1 MDEQV
6 FTKELDQWIEQLS
19 VSRIKS
25 LCKQAKEI
33 LTKKSSAQEVCCP
46 VPVCGDVNGQFHDL
60 VELFRIGG
68 KSPDTNYLFM
78 GDYADKGYYSVETV
92 TLLVALV
99 IPYQWTYHH
108 SLRKSW
114 EEETDYI
121 SMWFL
126 WWVFQEIWKCTCLEV
141 SCRYFWLSSSHCLS
155 GWADLL
161 STWWPLTIHRYPGSH
176 QSSWSPMRSSP
187 WGSNVSLAVVRSRGT
202 MEVGV
207 CLLKELT
214 TPLGRIFL
222 RHLIM
227 PMALCWCVEFIGWWW
242 RDITGAVT
250 EMQ

>member
-1 MDEQV
+1 M
-6 FTKELDQWIEQLS
+6 
-19 VSRIKS
+19 
-25 LCKQAKEI
+25 
-33 LTKKSSAQEVCCP
+33 LTKKKKKSNVQEVWCP
-46 VPVCGDVNGQFHDL
+46 VTICRDVNGQFHDL

-78 GDYADKGYYSVETV
+78 GDYANRGYYLVETV

-99 IPYQWTYHH
+99 IPYQWTCHH
-108 SLRKSW
+108 YSRKSW

-126 WWVFQEIWKCTCLEV
+126 WWIFQEIWKRTCMKIFYR
-141 SCRYFWLSSSHCLS
+141 SFWPSSSHCLS
-155 GWADLL
+155 GWADIL
-161 STWWPLTIHRYPGSH
+161 STWWPLTIHRYTGSH

-187 WGSNVSLAVVRSRGT
+187 WGSNVSLGVVRFRGT

-207 CLLKELT
+207 YLLKELT

-227 PMALCWCVEFIGWWW
+227 PMASCWCVELIGWWW
-242 RDITGAVT
+242 RDITGALP